1 MDPQELASINKVAK
15 YIKNHPKAKVVF
27 LVGAGISTSCGIPDF
42 RSPNTGLYHNLSKF
56 KLPYAEAVFAIDYFQ
71 RDPKPFYTLAREMYP
86 GKYIPSRFHYLMKLF
101 ESKGYL
107 KAVYTQNIDTLE
119 REAGIAADYIIEA
132 HGSFATNHCIDCDKT
147 FPTETFKAML
157 ESGEYAR
164 CEDCEGLIK
173 PRIVFF
179 GEDLPSVFYT
189 SWDKLLSEMQAGKE
203 DYLVIVAGTSLVVYP
218 FASLPSE
225 TPRKVHR
232 VLMNMEV
239 VGDFKTPRKTDIIIH
254 GETDHIAEEL
264 ARALGWYDELVDI
277 SSGRSSSETTVVEK
291 DTENQTDIKSASASV
306 IKYKEVSSVSKEES
320 SIDKIAEKILKLDL
334 SRENSDD

>member
-1 MDPQELASINKVAK
+1 MDPLQLASIKKVAK
-15 YIKNHPKAKVVF
+15 YIKNHPKTKVVF
-27 LVGAGISTSCGIPDF
+27 MVGAGISTSCGIPDF

-56 KLPYAEAVFAIDYFQ
+56 DLPYAEAVFAIDYFQ

-101 ESKGYL
+101 QSKGYL
-107 KAVYTQNIDTLE
+107 KAIYTQNIDTLE
-119 REAGIAADYIIEA
+119 REAGIEADCIVEA
-132 HGSFATNHCIDCDKT
+132 HGSFASNHCIDCDKT
-147 FPTETFKAML
+147 FPLETFKDML
-157 ESGEYAR
+157 ESDDYAR
-164 CEDCEGLIK
+164 CDECDGLIK

-189 SWDKLLSEMQAGKE
+189 SWDKLLKEMQAGKE

-232 VLMNMEV
+232 VLMNIEV
-239 VGDFKTPRKTDIIIH
+239 VGDFKTPRKTDVIIR

-264 ARALGWYDELVDI
+264 ARELGWYDELIDI
-277 SSGRSSSETTVVEK
+277 SSGRSSSDTTVVEK
-291 DTENQTDIKSASASV
+291 DAEQDKGVNKTSTRATNNKGVTSV
-306 IKYKEVSSVSKEES
+306 AKVEAA
-320 SIDKIAEKILKLDL
+320 IDKIAEKIFKLDIG
-334 SRENSDD
+334 NKKSDD